1 MACVATVI
9 AKMDKEDLEKFNEIE
24 RTIKG
29 LGKEIND
36 RFEEIDSR
44 LDKLTRNEV
53 RLGRE
58 PVNQYEENQKT
69 LHWLNDFIDKWKIK
83 DLEYKK
89 LKLVESD
96 HHDGYLSN
104 VAPTGE
110 MALDI
115 KIILE
120 PKQ

>member
-9 AKMDKEDLEKFNEIE
+9 AKLDKEDLEKFNEIE

-36 RFEEIDSR
+36 RFKEIDSR

-53 RLGRE
+53 RPGRE
-58 PVNQYEENQKT
+58 PDQYEENQKT
-69 LHWLNDFIDKWKIK
+69 LHWLIDFIDKWKIK
-83 DLEYKK
+83 DLEYENIR
-89 LKLVESD
+89 LVECD
-96 HHDGYLSN
+96 HHDEYLSN

-110 MALDI
+110 RGLDI

-120 PKQ
+120 PKD

>member
-36 RFEEIDSR
+36 RFKEIDSR
-44 LDKLTRNEV
+44 LDKLTGNEI
-53 RLGRE
+53 RPGSE
-58 PVNQYEENQKT
+58 PDQYEENQKT
-69 LHWLNDFIDKWKIK
+69 LCWLIDFIDEWKIK
-83 DLEYKK
+83 SLEYKK